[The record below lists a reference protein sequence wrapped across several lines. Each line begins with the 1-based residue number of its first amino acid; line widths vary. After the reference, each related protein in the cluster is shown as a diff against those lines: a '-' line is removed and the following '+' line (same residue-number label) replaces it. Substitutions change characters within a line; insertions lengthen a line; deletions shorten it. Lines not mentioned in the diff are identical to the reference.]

1 MSIQP
6 CYFRIGSAKTF
17 NSISEKIDFS
27 RHLIKIYQRTNK
39 TRAANNVHYLY
50 CVHVYYMLSFVIV
63 TEFHLAHVF
72 YPFISHKLFIP
83 KLENIGTII
92 VSHDLPL
99 RDDMVP
105 PTDIFVSIVATTRVI
120 TDPWLL
126 SAINY
131 AVTRFGLPVRLRYRY
146 PLLNSLTN
154 TTFQSSYTKRI
165 VTGIVA

>member
-1 MSIQP
+1 M
-6 CYFRIGSAKTF
+6 
-17 NSISEKIDFS
+17 
-27 RHLIKIYQRTNK
+27 

-83 KLENIGTII
+83 KLENTGTII

-99 RDDMVP
+99 RDDIVL

-120 TDPWLL
+120 TDP
-126 SAINY
+126 
-131 AVTRFGLPVRLRYRY
+131 
-146 PLLNSLTN
+146 
-154 TTFQSSYTKRI
+154 
-165 VTGIVA
+165 